1 MRHLV
6 LWLAMAAYP
15 AWAGQP
21 ASMNGRTLREWDG
34 QAVTFLAIGH
44 AYGAAENG
52 QSIHPAATLLASL
65 DRINALKPAFVA
77 LLGDNARRPTDE
89 QLDALSRSVLDRI
102 QAPVFNAVGN
112 HDMRDRAKYEGRF
125 GRTFF
130 HFSYGP
136 AMFVF
141 LDTEITQG
149 QITGEQMSMLS
160 QAIAQA
166 QSRDDLSALALFMH
180 KPLHFIGDAHFADL
194 LALVNAPFGY
204 PEETNFRADFM
215 PRLMTLAESK
225 AVLLV
230 ADDVGVSWSFPFAYE
245 TLEGRLHCVTTGLG
259 DSRDDCAVQITVA
272 RDQVRV
278 QPISLAGRD
287 DLTAD
292 GHTGADVV
300 ARLRD
305 RPKPAF
311 PGHGPSAKWALAMGA
326 AAASVL
332 WLTAMVLMW
341 MARRPRGK
349 H

>member
-1 MRHLV
+1 MRCLA

-15 AWAGQP
+15 TWAAEP
-21 ASMNGRTLREWDG
+21 ASMNGRRLGDWDG

-65 DRINALKPAFVA
+65 DRINAIEPAFVA

-89 QLDALSRSVLDRI
+89 QLDALSRSVLERI

-112 HDMRDRAKYEGRF
+112 HDMLDRPKYEGRF

-130 HFSYGP
+130 RFAYGP

-141 LDTEITQG
+141 LDTEIDQG
-149 QITGEQMSMLS
+149 QIAGEQETMLC
-160 QAIAQA
+160 QAIAEA
-166 QSRDDLSALALFMH
+166 QSRDDLAALALFMH
-180 KPLHFIGDAHFADL
+180 KPLHFIGDPHFADL
-194 LALVNAPFGY
+194 LALVNAPSGY
-204 PEETNFRADFM
+204 PKETNFRADFM
-215 PRLMTLAESK
+215 SRLMALAESK

-245 TLEGRLHCVTTGLG
+245 TREGRMHCVTTGLG

-278 QPISLAGRD
+278 QPVSLAGRD

-292 GHTGADVV
+292 GHTAADVV

-326 AAASVL
+326 AAASVV
-332 WLTAMVLMW
+332 WVTAMALLW
-341 MARRPRGK
+341 MARKPRAED
-349 H
+349 